1 MRGKRE
7 RHKKRARS
15 FIQDLQTSSL
25 CLSLASSGVFLCWSE
40 KAPRGHRALY
50 SLGGSEGSGVIQM
63 QASGSLVPCL
73 LIEQKRAAHSSIP
86 EPLGKGCQWSQ
97 HMNIKESSLCRW
109 TVTVR
114 SHLLDFWLAFE
125 ADGYKDVDE
134 FEKRQ
139 RAQLGW
145 IQQISLAI
153 LSISDRSEFTD
164 LPYHL
169 YYGANNFLFSTRKL
183 PCCGFDFS
191 SQKAGEKI

>member
-1 MRGKRE
+1 MY
-7 RHKKRARS
+7 
-15 FIQDLQTSSL
+15 T
-25 CLSLASSGVFLCWSE
+25 
-40 KAPRGHRALY
+40 
-50 SLGGSEGSGVIQM
+50 LGGSGVIQM
-63 QASGSLVPCL
+63 QARGSLVPCL

-114 SHLLDFWLAFE
+114 SHLLDFRLAFE
-125 ADGYKDVDE
+125 TDSYKDVDE
-134 FEKRQ
+134 FEKHK

-153 LSISDRSEFTD
+153 LSIPDRSKFTD

-169 YYGANNFLFSTRKL
+169 YYGAKNFFFQQENILVVGLTFQAKRLVKRFEEQLSRRV
-183 PCCGFDFS
+183 PP
-191 SQKAGEKI
+191 